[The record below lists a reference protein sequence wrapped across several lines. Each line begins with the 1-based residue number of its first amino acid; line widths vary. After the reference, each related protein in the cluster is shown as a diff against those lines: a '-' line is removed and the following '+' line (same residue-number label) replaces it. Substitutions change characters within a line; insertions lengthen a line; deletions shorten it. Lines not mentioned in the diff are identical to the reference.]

1 MAARSSQ
8 QGQERHAKSTPGALR
23 DSQNRPKNALG
34 SVPGNPEAP
43 KELPGT
49 IRSVFDAPRERPGS
63 ARRVP
68 KSVPVKNRSF
78 FGVPRGARKR
88 AEAINF
94 DADSPPRS
102 EKSSFCRTAGSR
114 RLVGAIFRR
123 CLSIF
128 GFFAKCEISVSYHA
142 CRQKQRFGP
151 WRCESSRS
159 RAATSKN
166 TKIGS
171 QIDPKSSKIAS
182 RGRSGGLLG
191 RLLSLEAPRSS
202 ASIDC
207 CRSAEPE

>member
-1 MAARSSQ
+1 M
-8 QGQERHAKSTPGALR
+8 
-23 DSQNRPKNALG
+23 
-34 SVPGNPEAP
+34 
-43 KELPGT
+43 
-49 IRSVFDAPRERPGS
+49 
-63 ARRVP
+63 
-68 KSVPVKNRSF
+68 
-78 FGVPRGARKR
+78 PRGARKR

-114 RLVGAIFRR
+114 RPVGAIFRR

-128 GFFAKCEISVSYHA
+128 GFFAKCKISVSYHA
-142 CRQKQRFGP
+142 CLQKQRFGHS
-151 WRCESSRS
+151 RCESSRS
-159 RAATSKN
+159 RVATSKN

-202 ASIDC
+202 DSIDS
-207 CRSAEPE
+207 CRSGQPERAGRASWHGRQVVRACTRVPWLGRAGRAISLLINTRY

>member
-1 MAARSSQ
+1 M
-8 QGQERHAKSTPGALR
+8 
-23 DSQNRPKNALG
+23 
-34 SVPGNPEAP
+34 
-43 KELPGT
+43 
-49 IRSVFDAPRERPGS
+49 
-63 ARRVP
+63 
-68 KSVPVKNRSF
+68 
-78 FGVPRGARKR
+78 PRGARKR

-114 RLVGAIFRR
+114 RPVGAIFRR

-142 CRQKQRFGP
+142 CQQKQRFGHS
-151 WRCESSRS
+151 RCESSRL
-159 RAATSKN
+159 RVATSKN

-202 ASIDC
+202 DSIDSG
-207 CRSAEPE
+207 RSGQPERAGRASWHGRLSSQARTTSPQLARLVGQFRY

>member
-1 MAARSSQ
+1 M
-8 QGQERHAKSTPGALR
+8 
-23 DSQNRPKNALG
+23 
-34 SVPGNPEAP
+34 
-43 KELPGT
+43 
-49 IRSVFDAPRERPGS
+49 
-63 ARRVP
+63 
-68 KSVPVKNRSF
+68 
-78 FGVPRGARKR
+78 PRGARKR

-114 RLVGAIFRR
+114 RPVGAIFRR

-142 CRQKQRFGP
+142 CQQKQRFGP
-151 WRCESSRS
+151 SRCESSRS
-159 RAATSKN
+159 RVATSKN

-171 QIDPKSSKIAS
+171 KIDPKSSKIAS

-202 ASIDC
+202 DAGQCKAQSGARAPWSRLRWRGQGVCPASKGKSTSEYFPLC
-207 CRSAEPE
+207 LHSERRSVI